1 MWVKPRDHKLVGESL
16 AAVRKRAGITQ
27 QELAKRLG
35 KPQSFVS
42 AFEGGYLAAKI
53 QGNRRAL
60 RNCGT
65 RFVRGAGRCSLD
77 LACAGCAS
85 GASNKRA
92 SLVGISALYARLFKS
107 DIND

>member
-42 AFEGGYLAAKI
+42 AFEGG
-53 QGNRRAL
+53 QRRVDLMEFFLIVEAL
-60 RNCGT
+60 RVDPRRVFADIAT
-65 RFVRGAGRCSLD
+65 RRSLGR
-77 LACAGCAS
+77 A
-85 GASNKRA
+85 K
-92 SLVGISALYARLFKS
+92 
-107 DIND
+107 